1 MELLTLYLLVVF
13 VFSSLHGRRP
23 PFIGIFLAFYLLVVI
38 ISVSAEI
45 IFDGEMQTVR
55 KYEREDKN
63 NLSNNILI
71 KKSRSLAMG
80 KTQLLSQEI

>member
-1 MELLTLYLLVVF
+1 M
-13 VFSSLHGRRP
+13 
-23 PFIGIFLAFYLLVVI
+23 AFYLLVVI

-45 IFDGEMQTVR
+45 IFYGVMQTVR

-71 KKSRSLAMG
+71 KKSRSLGMG